1 MEKNPKNYLKTG
13 AFVTNDGITNIGS
26 EYYQIKKT
34 IYDLSKKKPA
44 DIEIDRKLDT
54 INKHEGIR
62 IQKWGGR
69 DIPI

>member
-34 IYDLSKKKPA
+34 IYDLSKIKPA
-44 DIEIDRKLDT
+44 DIEIDRSLR
-54 INKHEGIR
+54 E
-62 IQKWGGR
+62 
-69 DIPI
+69 